1 MQSFVFTAFVAACSI
16 LSVSA
21 QTYPPL
27 NVTAISEGTRT
38 QWCRAQTAA
47 CPLLCGD
54 QDKTASE
61 NKCFPDNLYFLC
73 VCNDGTT
80 PNLTEYSQTIP
91 YFRCQAEVKGCS
103 DACTGN
109 SKCQSDCTANRPCG
123 ATDPT
128 RLNSSTITSTSASK
142 TSSPTGII
150 TTTDANGFA
159 VTGPA
164 GSVGG
169 SSGTKNSGS
178 FMMEAGSA
186 YGLGLVAAGIA
197 IGAALVGV

>member
-1 MQSFVFTAFVAACSI
+1 MQSSVFTAFIAVCSI

-27 NVTAISEGTRT
+27 NVSAIPEADRT

-54 QDKTASE
+54 QDKTAAQ
-61 NKCFPDNLYFLC
+61 NKCYPDNLHFVC
-73 VCNDGTT
+73 TCNDGTT

-109 SKCQSDCTANRPCG
+109 SKCQSECAANRPCG
-123 ATDPT
+123 ATDPQ
-128 RLNSSTITSTSASK
+128 RLNTSTITSTTSASK
-142 TSSPTGII
+142 TSSPTVF
-150 TTTDANGFA
+150 TTTDANGFV
-159 VTGPA
+159 VTGTTA
-164 GSVGG
+164 AG
-169 SSGTKNSGS
+169 SSGSNSAGS
-178 FMMEAGSA
+178 LMLEAGSA
-186 YGLGLVAAGIA
+186 YGLGFVAAGIA

>member
-1 MQSFVFTAFVAACSI
+1 MQSFVFTAFVAACSV

-27 NVTAISEGTRT
+27 NVTAVPEAVRT

-54 QDKTASE
+54 QDKSAAQ
-61 NKCFPDNLYFLC
+61 NQCFPDNLFFTC

-91 YFRCQAEVKGCS
+91 YFRCQAEVSGCS

-109 SKCQSDCTANRPCG
+109 SKCQSDCAANRPCG

-128 RLNSSTITSTSASK
+128 RLNSSTISSTKSASK
-142 TSSPTGII
+142 TSSPTGVF

-159 VTGPA
+159 VTGTSTGSPA
-164 GSVGG
+164 G
-169 SSGTKNSGS
+169 TKSAGS

-197 IGAALVGV
+197 IGAALMGI

>member
-1 MQSFVFTAFVAACSI
+1 MKSFVLTAFVVACSV

-21 QTYPPL
+21 QIYPPF
-27 NVTAISEGTRT
+27 NVTAVPEAERI
-38 QWCRAQTAA
+38 QWCKAQTAA

-54 QDKTASE
+54 QEKTAAK
-61 NKCFPDNLYFLC
+61 NKCFPDNLYFDC

-109 SKCQSDCTANRPCG
+109 SRCQAACTANRPCG
-123 ATDPT
+123 ATDPQ
-128 RLNSSTITSTSASK
+128 RLNTSTITSTKSASK
-142 TSSPTGII
+142 TSSPTGLI

-159 VTGPA
+159 VTGTAAP
-164 GSVGG
+164 G
-169 SSGTKNSGS
+169 SSGSKSAGS
-178 FMMEAGSA
+178 LMIEAGSA
-186 YGLGLVAAGIA
+186 YGLGFIAAGVA
-197 IGAALVGV
+197 VGAALIGV